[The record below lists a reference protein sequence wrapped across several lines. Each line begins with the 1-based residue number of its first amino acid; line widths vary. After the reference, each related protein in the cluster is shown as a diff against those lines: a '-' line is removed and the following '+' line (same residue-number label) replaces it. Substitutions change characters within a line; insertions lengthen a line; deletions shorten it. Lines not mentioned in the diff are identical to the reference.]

1 MGKPNKAVGESV
13 NTESDPCG
21 RCCGVKVDIWAVT
34 VEESV
39 YNAWITPRKV
49 GFYAQFLTYKL
60 WRKIYTG
67 ISLYETSP
75 AHRSEQGSNAVR

>member
-1 MGKPNKAVGESV
+1 MGKPSKAPGEPV

-21 RCCGVKVDIWAVT
+21 QCCGAKVDICVVT
-34 VEESV
+34 VEECV
-39 YNAWITPRKV
+39 YNAWITRQKV

-60 WRKIYTG
+60 WRKIYAA

-75 AHRSEQGSNAVR
+75 AHRSEQGSNVVR